1 MVRSYQGWLPF
12 LAWKYGL
19 PAMTMRPSS
28 AWYTCCRGRRPTGA
42 CCRSTS
48 WTGWIRRGGAR
59 LWERTLGEPAPRS
72 GVVVADAGDR
82 LAGFAHFCPS
92 RDEDADPARTGELS
106 SIYLLP
112 ESWGRGVGRQLMT
125 AALAGLAEAG
135 YGQATLWVLDS
146 NDRAR
151 RFYRMAGWAVDGAV
165 KQEEGPGFTLTEV
178 RYRRPLP

>member
-1 MVRSYQGWLPF
+1 MEIRPARDDDAAQLGVVHVLSWQAAYRGLLPQHF
-12 LAWKYGL
+12 LDGL
-19 PAMTMRPSS
+19 DPA
-28 AWYTCCRGRRPTGA
+28 RR
-42 CCRSTS
+42 
-48 WTGWIRRGGAR
+48 AR